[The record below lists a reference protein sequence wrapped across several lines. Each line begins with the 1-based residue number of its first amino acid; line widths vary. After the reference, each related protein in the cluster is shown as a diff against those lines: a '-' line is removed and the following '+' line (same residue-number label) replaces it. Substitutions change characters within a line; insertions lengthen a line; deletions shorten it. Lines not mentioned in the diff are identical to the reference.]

1 MPEPQVG
8 DRVRVIGR
16 NAIHEGTC
24 KYFGTTLFR
33 EGYWVGVALDYPN
46 GKNDGCVEGTR
57 YFSCRPNYGLFA
69 RVQVVEIL
77 QSRRQMQQQ
86 QQQQQQQIRHQHP
99 PQPQENGNVA
109 PTTSNSSSWQ
119 SLGGKLQVKASI
131 FRFEKVKN
139 EWLDIGDG
147 FIDLFVAL
155 RSQNNSSDSNGVP
168 FVTLQGSRENVGI
181 VNHYI
186 EVETKLEPNVGSD
199 RAWVFRAKT
208 LNGDKGEVLALQ
220 FPTPKDAMDFS
231 SHFARCCQTARH
243 HSSKSSSNSNNNR
256 NDNNNNN
263 RYANGGAGPA
273 PPAPQ
278 TGGYNNGKTAQPPPP
293 P

>member
-33 EGYWVGVALDYPN
+33 EGFWVGVALDYPN

-69 RVQVVEIL
+69 RAQVVEIL
-77 QSRRQMQQQ
+77 QSRRQIPQQQ
-86 QQQQQQQIRHQHP
+86 QQQQQQPQQIRQQHTN
-99 PQPQENGNVA
+99 QAQRSENAA
-109 PTTSNSSSWQ
+109 PTTSTASMVR

-147 FIDLFVAL
+147 IIGLFVAL
-155 RSQNNSSDSNGVP
+155 RSQNNNSDSNGVP
-168 FVTLQGSRENVGI
+168 FVTLQGLRENVGT

-199 RAWVFRAKT
+199 RSP
-208 LNGDKGEVLALQ
+208 L
-220 FPTPKDAMDFS
+220 PI
-231 SHFARCCQTARH
+231 
-243 HSSKSSSNSNNNR
+243 
-256 NDNNNNN
+256 
-263 RYANGGAGPA
+263 
-273 PPAPQ
+273 
-278 TGGYNNGKTAQPPPP
+278 
-293 P
+293 